1 MTSYDRRNL
10 YKNFFFGGVLES
22 IKSEASY
29 TDQKNLCVRFFIRF
43 SEKV

>member
-1 MTSYDRRNL
+1 MTSYDRRDL
-10 YKNFFFGGVLES
+10 YKMGGVLES

-29 TDQKNLCVRFFIRF
+29 TDQKNLCVRYFIRF

>member
-1 MTSYDRRNL
+1 MTSYYRRNL
-10 YKNFFFGGVLES
+10 YKMGGVLES

-29 TDQKNLCVRFFIRF
+29 TAQKNLCVRYFIRF

>member
-10 YKNFFFGGVLES
+10 YKNGGGGVLES

>member
-10 YKNFFFGGVLES
+10 HKNGGGELES

-29 TDQKNLCVRFFIRF
+29 TDQKNLCVRYFIRF

>member
-10 YKNFFFGGVLES
+10 YKKLGGVLES

-29 TDQKNLCVRFFIRF
+29 TDQKNLCVRYFIRF

>member
-10 YKNFFFGGVLES
+10 YKMGGVLAS

-29 TDQKNLCVRFFIRF
+29 TYQKNLCVRYFIRF

>member
-1 MTSYDRRNL
+1 MISYDRRNL
-10 YKNFFFGGVLES
+10 YKNGGVMES

-29 TDQKNLCVRFFIRF
+29 TDQKNLCVRYFIRF

>member
-1 MTSYDRRNL
+1 MTSYYRRNL
-10 YKNFFFGGVLES
+10 YKMGGVLES

-29 TDQKNLCVRFFIRF
+29 TVQKNLCVRYFIRF

>member
-10 YKNFFFGGVLES
+10 HKNGGVLES

-29 TDQKNLCVRFFIRF
+29 TDQKNLRVRYFIRF

>member
-1 MTSYDRRNL
+1 MTEETYI
-10 YKNFFFGGVLES
+10 KIGGVLES

-29 TDQKNLCVRFFIRF
+29 TDQKNLCVRYFIRF

>member
-1 MTSYDRRNL
+1 MTRYDRRDL
-10 YKNFFFGGVLES
+10 YKMGGVLES

-29 TDQKNLCVRFFIRF
+29 TDQKNLCVRYFIRF

>member
-1 MTSYDRRNL
+1 MTSYDRRDL
-10 YKNFFFGGVLES
+10 YKMGGGGVLES

-29 TDQKNLCVRFFIRF
+29 TDQKNLCVRYFIRF

>member
-10 YKNFFFGGVLES
+10 YKMGGVLES

>member
-10 YKNFFFGGVLES
+10 YKNWGGVMEA

-29 TDQKNLCVRFFIRF
+29 IDQKNLCVRYFIRF

>member
-10 YKNFFFGGVLES
+10 YKMGVLES

-29 TDQKNLCVRFFIRF
+29 TDQKNLCVRYFIRF

>member
-10 YKNFFFGGVLES
+10 KIGGGVLES

>member
-10 YKNFFFGGVLES
+10 YKNWGGVLES

-29 TDQKNLCVRFFIRF
+29 TDQKNLCVRYFIRF

>member
-1 MTSYDRRNL
+1 MTEETYI
-10 YKNFFFGGVLES
+10 KMGGGVLES

-29 TDQKNLCVRFFIRF
+29 TDQKILGVRFFIRF

>member
-10 YKNFFFGGVLES
+10 YKNLGGGGVLES